1 MFHINFIERMK
12 LPFRKEKELYS
23 SLYQILGF
31 YPKDIRFYKLAL
43 LHKSSS
49 VKSEQG
55 KWINNERLEFLG
67 DAILDAVVGDVVF
80 RRFEG
85 KKEGFLTNARSK
97 IVQRETLN
105 KVAMEIGLHK
115 LIKYSVHSNNSH
127 NSNMCG
133 NAFEAL
139 IGAIYLDRGYDCCM
153 QFMLHRILDKYVS
166 VDSMAYKE
174 VNFKSK
180 LIEWTQ
186 KNKVDISF
194 ELLEQGSE
202 NDGTPTFSSQV
213 FLQGI
218 QCGTG
223 KGYSKKESQ
232 QLAAKETLE
241 LLKKT
246 GFTHKI
252 LNARTPQ
259 SVTEKTETEN
269 NAETPVTLPTTDSVV
284 QEITEAIED
293 ISLTPSETT
302 SSTKGKNKKPT
313 KEEIVEAAERAA
325 FEA

>member
-1 MFHINFIERMK
+1 MK

>member
-1 MFHINFIERMK
+1 MK

-23 SLYQILGF
+23 SLYHILGF
-31 YPKDIRFYKLAL
+31 YPRNIRFYKQAL

-49 VKSEQG
+49 VKGEHG

-105 KVAMEIGLHK
+105 KVAVEIGLHK
-115 LIKYSVHSNNSH
+115 LIKYSIHANNSH
-127 NSNMCG
+127 NNNMCG

-139 IGAIYLDRGYDCCM
+139 IGAIYLDRGYNCCM
-153 QFMLHRILDKYVS
+153 QFMQERILDKFIS
-166 VDSMAYKE
+166 VDSIAYTE

-186 KNKVDISF
+186 KNKISISF

-202 NDGTPTFSSQV
+202 QDGTPTFSSQV
-213 FLQGI
+213 FLQNI
-218 QCGTG
+218 QCGCG

-232 QLAAKETLE
+232 QIAAKETLE
-241 LLKKT
+241 MLKKT
-246 GFTHKI
+246 GFAHKI
-252 LNARTPQ
+252 LNERELTAKVAT
-259 SVTEKTETEN
+259 TKTGQQDT
-269 NAETPVTLPTTDSVV
+269 AA
-284 QEITEAIED
+284 QEQTID
-293 ISLTPSETT
+293 
-302 SSTKGKNKKPT
+302 T
-313 KEEIVEAAERAA
+313 KEEIIEAAEKAA
-325 FEA
+325 FEKQTD

>member
-1 MFHINFIERMK
+1 MK

-31 YPKDIRFYKLAL
+31 YPGNIRFYKQAL

-67 DAILDAVVGDVVF
+67 DAILDAIVGDIVF

-139 IGAIYLDRGYDCCM
+139 IGAIYLDRGYNSCM
-153 QFMLHRILDKYVS
+153 LFMKERILDKYIS
-166 VDSMAYKE
+166 VDSIAYKE

-186 KNKVDISF
+186 KNKINISF
-194 ELLEQGSE
+194 ELLEQTTES
-202 NDGTPTFSSQV
+202 DGTPTFSSQV
-213 FLQGI
+213 SLEGI
-218 QCGTG
+218 KCGSG

-232 QLAAKETLE
+232 QTAAKETLE
-241 LLKKT
+241 MLKKT

-252 LNARTPQ
+252 LEIRNQRLSPAATPAEPETPQ
-259 SVTEKTETEN
+259 DSTN
-269 NAETPVTLPTTDSVV
+269 SPQAETQVQETAENSLMTALPVTSK
-284 QEITEAIED
+284 
-293 ISLTPSETT
+293 TPSETAET
-302 SSTKGKNKKPT
+302 TQETASERRLS

-325 FEA
+325 FEG

>member
-1 MFHINFIERMK
+1 MK

-186 KNKVDISF
+186 KNKVEISF

-218 QCGTG
+218 QCGSG

-269 NAETPVTLPTTDSVV
+269 NTETPVTLPTAESVV
-284 QEITEAIED
+284 QEITEAIEG
-293 ISLTPSETT
+293 ISLTSSDTT

>member
-1 MFHINFIERMK
+1 MK

-23 SLYQILGF
+23 SLYHILGF
-31 YPKDIRFYKLAL
+31 YPRNIRFYKQAL

-49 VKSEQG
+49 VKGEHG

-105 KVAMEIGLHK
+105 KVAVEIGLHK
-115 LIKYSVHSNNSH
+115 LIKYSIHANNSH
-127 NSNMCG
+127 NNNMCG

-139 IGAIYLDRGYDCCM
+139 IGAIYLDRGYNCCM
-153 QFMLHRILDKYVS
+153 QFMQERIFDKFIS
-166 VDSMAYKE
+166 VDSIAYTE

-186 KNKVDISF
+186 KNKISISF

-202 NDGTPTFSSQV
+202 QDGTPTFSSQV
-213 FLQGI
+213 FLQNI
-218 QCGTG
+218 QCGCG

-232 QLAAKETLE
+232 QIAAKETLE
-241 LLKKT
+241 MLKKT
-246 GFTHKI
+246 GFAHKI
-252 LNARTPQ
+252 LNERELTAKVAAT
-259 SVTEKTETEN
+259 KTGQQDT
-269 NAETPVTLPTTDSVV
+269 AA
-284 QEITEAIED
+284 QEQTID
-293 ISLTPSETT
+293 
-302 SSTKGKNKKPT
+302 T
-313 KEEIVEAAERAA
+313 KEEIIEAAEKAA
-325 FEA
+325 FEKQTD

>member
-1 MFHINFIERMK
+1 MK

-153 QFMLHRILDKYVS
+153 QFMQHRILDKYVS

-186 KNKVDISF
+186 KNKVEISF

-269 NAETPVTLPTTDSVV
+269 NAETPVTLPTAESVV

-293 ISLTPSETT
+293 ISLTPSDTT

>member
-1 MFHINFIERMK
+1 MK

-293 ISLTPSETT
+293 ISLTSSETT

>member
-1 MFHINFIERMK
+1 MK

-186 KNKVDISF
+186 KNKVEISF

-269 NAETPVTLPTTDSVV
+269 NAETPVTLPTAESVV

-293 ISLTPSETT
+293 ISLTPSDTR

>member
-1 MFHINFIERMK
+1 
-12 LPFRKEKELYS
+12 
-23 SLYQILGF
+23 
-31 YPKDIRFYKLAL
+31 
-43 LHKSSS
+43 
-49 VKSEQG
+49 
-55 KWINNERLEFLG
+55 
-67 DAILDAVVGDVVF
+67 
-80 RRFEG
+80 
-85 KKEGFLTNARSK
+85 
-97 IVQRETLN
+97 
-105 KVAMEIGLHK
+105 
-115 LIKYSVHSNNSH
+115 
-127 NSNMCG
+127 
-133 NAFEAL
+133 
-139 IGAIYLDRGYDCCM
+139 
-153 QFMLHRILDKYVS
+153 
-166 VDSMAYKE
+166 MAYKE

-269 NAETPVTLPTTDSVV
+269 NAETPATLPTTDSVV

-293 ISLTPSETT
+293 ISLTPSDTT
-302 SSTKGKNKKPT
+302 SSTKGRNKKPT

>member
-1 MFHINFIERMK
+1 MK

-127 NSNMCG
+127 NSNMYG

-293 ISLTPSETT
+293 ISLTPSDTT

>member
-139 IGAIYLDRGYDCCM
+139 IGAIYLDQGYDCCM

-269 NAETPVTLPTTDSVV
+269 NAETPATLPTTDSVV

-293 ISLTPSETT
+293 ISLTPSDTT

>member
-1 MFHINFIERMK
+1 MK

-153 QFMLHRILDKYVS
+153 QFMQHRILDKYVS

-186 KNKVDISF
+186 KNKVEISF

-269 NAETPVTLPTTDSVV
+269 NAETPATLPTTDSVV

>member
-1 MFHINFIERMK
+1 MK

-186 KNKVDISF
+186 KNKVEISF

-269 NAETPVTLPTTDSVV
+269 NAETPVTLPTAESVV

-293 ISLTPSETT
+293 ISLTPSDTT
-302 SSTKGKNKKPT
+302 SSKKGKNKKPT